1 MAIRYIILLGWV
13 FLLIGCG
20 GDPSGD
26 GGASTR
32 LKNVPRNRTLI
43 MDCAESNICGGQI
56 QDYNSFNPFLPG
68 TTSRTG
74 FNFLYEPLYYY
85 NAFKD
90 DEGHRVECDQGRD
103 MGFDGKTLIHPAQL
117 DVANEAFSPSEAEA
131 DLARRQI
138 EAFDEMQATGQG
150 VAVVDG
156 RIVENLHVATARETL
171 AKLDAIA
178 ALQTE

>member
-1 MAIRYIILLGWV
+1 MAIRYIILFGWV

-90 DEGHRVECDQGRD
+90 EVVPW
-103 MGFDGKTLIHPAQL
+103 I
-117 DVANEAFSPSEAEA
+117 
-131 DLARRQI
+131 
-138 EAFDEMQATGQG
+138 ATGHEFNADYTELTVRIRDDVEWSDG
-150 VAVVDG
+150 APWTAHDVVFTVNMLKDHAPSLTYSTDMANWVEEAVAVDS
-156 RIVENLHVATARETL
+156 LTARI
-171 AKLDAIA
+171 KLTAP
-178 ALQTE
+178 